1 MDALEQCGLC
11 VHRGNSFDKG
21 DLMPLWLIIGI
32 GSFIGGILRFLV
44 SGWIQSGA
52 ITFPLGTLGVNFLG
66 SFILSLVMYLS
77 EYAGLFSEEVRVFW
91 SIGLI
96 GSFTTMST
104 FSYESFR
111 LLEQNETLLFGLNIA
126 GTLILTLAAVFMGKV
141 IVLNLMMGVK

>member
-1 MDALEQCGLC
+1 
-11 VHRGNSFDKG
+11 
-21 DLMPLWLIIGI
+21 MPLWLIIGI

-52 ITFPLGTLGVNFLG
+52 ITFPFGTLGVNFLG

-111 LLEQNETLLFGLNIA
+111 LLEQNETLLFGLNVA